1 MSLPIHNESL
11 SPFCVWLLDLYE
23 IRLFLLWSFR
33 RPENFFFCVCP
44 NKWRVKKGR
53 PIVISIHPVYVY
65 LFSPTQ
71 VQVHTQTHRAVWFH
85 LGPKDF
91 RIVRASRPVVGLC
104 VHIFRIKR
112 RAYNHPY
119 IMILRVYT
127 SWKESKMLWLFG
139 WKGFFA
145 FNWTHKR
152 ENEGGGL
159 SNPGGLV
166 LYRISTSEM
175 FVARK

>member
-1 MSLPIHNESL
+1 MSLSL
-11 SPFCVWLLDLYE
+11 PFVSDYWTCTKFVFFYFG
-23 IRLFLLWSFR
+23 RSGAR
-33 RPENFFFCVCP
+33 KTFFFVCVRINGGWKREGLLLYP
-44 NKWRVKKGR
+44 S
-53 PIVISIHPVYVY
+53 IQSMSISFLPHK
-65 LFSPTQ
+65 FKCTHK
-71 VQVHTQTHRAVWFH
+71 HTGAVWFH